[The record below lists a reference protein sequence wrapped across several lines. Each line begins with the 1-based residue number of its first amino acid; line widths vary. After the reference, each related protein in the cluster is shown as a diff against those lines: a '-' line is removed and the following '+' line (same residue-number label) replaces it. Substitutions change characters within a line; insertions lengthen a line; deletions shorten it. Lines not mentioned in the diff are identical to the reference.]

1 MGEVRVESR
10 VPFGPG
16 LSLGDYLE
24 RAGGL
29 GDDGDRG
36 KAYVEY
42 ANGWRDVSSK
52 FLFFRSDPGVQPG
65 STIVIPPKGEGEGF
79 RVDEFL
85 TRTLSIMGTLATVA
99 IAAKQ
104 LGGA

>member
-1 MGEVRVESR
+1 M
-10 VPFGPG
+10 
-16 LSLGDYLE
+16 SLEDYLTL
-24 RAGGL
+24 AGGV

-65 STIVIPPKGEGEGF
+65 STIVIPAKAEGEGF

-85 TRTLSIMGTLATVA
+85 TRTLSIMGTLATVM